1 MKPYTQFFEGL
12 ADSLVTDC
20 YLFPA
25 VDFGKGEKISVRYY
39 SDKAAWDTGSESTVI
54 RPALAEYLGLKPIG
68 KALLSGAGGDNE
80 GNLYKIHLGLPNGDL
95 VHNVTVIAAE
105 IPDYDILIGM
115 DIISTCDFAITN
127 KEDKTVFS
135 IDRPSARII
144 DFTNQTKITK

>member
-1 MKPYTQFFEGL
+1 MKPYSQTYNGL

-25 VDFGKGEKISVRYY
+25 VDFSKGEKIPARYY
-39 SDKAAWDTGSESTVI
+39 SEKAAWDTGSETTVI
-54 RPALAEYLGLKPIG
+54 RPSLAEALGLQPIG

-80 GNLYKIHLGLPNGDL
+80 GNLYKVHLGLPNGDL
-95 VHNVTVIAAE
+95 VHDVMVIAAD

-127 KEDKTVFS
+127 KDGKTLFS
-135 IDRPSARII
+135 IDRPSTRVI
-144 DFTNQTKITK
+144 DFSNKE